1 MFGGIMK
8 KIFLLAAGLF
18 LAATGSGWA
27 VVHGGTPIIGGGTGI
42 LTVPTAATI
51 GKGGIDLGFYWVQ
64 DNTFAGSF
72 GIGLIQKL
80 DLSVGFELDD
90 DSGVDQDPFIHF
102 RAKYRFYG
110 SGRGGNSWA
119 FGVDWAHA
127 VGDAADPDDR
137 VSIYLVNSY
146 FQGAWGVEF
155 TWGVGYT
162 FDQAEQKN
170 VNFLVGISKK
180 IVPSFYIEADYSNF
194 ATRYFN
200 GPHMDENRGVGNIA
214 ARLHLFEG
222 KLRVTAGLYDAF
234 DANRKIGL
242 GLALKLNL

>member
-1 MFGGIMK
+1 MK
-8 KIFLLAAGLF
+8 KIIILTAVLLMLF
-18 LAATGSGWA
+18 TTAGWA
-27 VVHGGTPIIGGGTGI
+27 VRHGGTPIIGGGTGI
-42 LTVPTAATI
+42 LTVPNAATI
-51 GKGGIDLGFYWVQ
+51 GKGGIDLGFHWVQ
-64 DNTFAGSF
+64 KNTFAGSF
-72 GIGLIQKL
+72 GIGLIEKL
-80 DLSVGFELDD
+80 DLSFGFELDD
-90 DSGVDQDPFIHF
+90 DSGVDMDPFLHF

-110 SGRGGNSWA
+110 TGRTGNSWA

-127 VGDAADPDDR
+127 MGEKADPSDR
-137 VSIYLVNSY
+137 VSLYLVNSY
-146 FQGAWGVEF
+146 FAGAWGVQF

-170 VNFLVGISKK
+170 INFLVGISKK

-200 GPHMDENRGVGNIA
+200 GPHMDQNRGVGNIA

-222 KLRVTAGLYDAF
+222 VLRVTAGLFDAF

-242 GLALKLNL
+242 GLALKLSL